1 MNIANVLATE
11 PADCL
16 SHEPERLDS
25 SHQQTHSAQNLHQY
39 PTRHAMSQNY
49 QSRDDGHI
57 LSLESSLGQL
67 DNDLYLGRTLA
78 SPSNQSPKSVAFELL
93 LDESQKTRA
102 RIPMRVNIFPHDT
115 TDSIVTT
122 VKNFY
127 GIYEGASTGVS
138 FEDENRNT
146 LIARYEN
153 LRNNMTV
160 FVRVIVGNVGNP
172 YAQETYGLS
181 PYYGRSPVDPQRR
194 PSLGEPIQLA
204 SSYTGPLLD
213 HNLPPSRPIS
223 RVTRKRSLS
232 PHTNRGRRSA
242 SLNKSQSRSDLK
254 SRASST
260 HGSFAD
266 ANSDAMH
273 GYSDS
278 DGGHGSV
285 TSSRKARSEMTAD
298 ISLGNILQEGRRK
311 RAKFES
317 SVRLPNTYSFLS
329 LSY

>member
-1 MNIANVLATE
+1 MNIASVLSNE
-11 PADCL
+11 PTDSAY
-16 SHEPERLDS
+16 HEPSRLDS
-25 SHQQTHSAQNLHQY
+25 SQQHAQQPHNLRQY
-39 PTRHAMSQNY
+39 STRHSMPQNY
-49 QSRDDGHI
+49 QLKEEDNNM
-57 LSLESSLGQL
+57 SLENNPGHL
-67 DNDLYLGRTLA
+67 DSDQSVARNIAGP
-78 SPSNQSPKSVAFELL
+78 SPPSPKSVAFELL

-115 TDSIVTT
+115 IDSIVTT

-138 FEDENRNT
+138 FEDENGNT

-160 FVRVIVGNVGNP
+160 FVRVMVGNP
-172 YAQETYGLS
+172 YAQEAYEQS
-181 PYYGRSPVDPQRR
+181 PCHGRSQVDPQLR
-194 PSLGEPIQLA
+194 PSLAEPIQLF
-204 SSYTGPLLD
+204 SPYPGQLLD
-213 HNLPPSRPIS
+213 HSQPPSRPTS
-223 RVTRKRSLS
+223 RVNRKRSLS
-232 PHTNRGRRSA
+232 PNTNRGRRSA
-242 SLNKSQSRSDLK
+242 SLNKSQSRLELK
-254 SRASST
+254 SRASSS

-266 ANSDAMH
+266 ANSDAH
-273 GYSDS
+273 NGYSDS

-317 SVRLPNTYSFLS
+317 SVGFL
-329 LSY
+329 L